1 MEREQ
6 LRRHGVFA
14 GVIAVAVLATL
25 IAAVTAR
32 ERSGRETVR
41 ASGER
46 ASASYDL
53 SGFEAVHLRGGY
65 DLALVAGK
73 EPAIEISG
81 DKAILE
87 ALEVRVA
94 DGRLEIGPRDGQRFC
109 DSDGVALMIHLPKLR
124 AITVDGVVD
133 GKLATLDSE
142 EFALT
147 INGAADMTLSGS
159 CGTFSAVTNG
169 AGDIDARDFHCQSA
183 SVTVNAAGDMRIY
196 ASRSITAAV
205 NGVGSIDIYG
215 NPPEVR
221 KLRAGIGSIR
231 LRHAD
236 AS

>member
-14 GVIAVAVLATL
+14 GVVAVAVLATL
-25 IAAVTAR
+25 IASVTAH

-65 DLALVAGK
+65 DLEVVAGK
-73 EPAIEISG
+73 KPAIEITG

-87 ALEVRVA
+87 ALEVRVE
-94 DGRLEIGPRDGQRFC
+94 DGTLEIGPRDGQRIR
-109 DSDGVALMIHLPKLR
+109 DSDGVELMLHVPKLR
-124 AITVDGVVD
+124 AITVDGAVD
-133 GKLATLDSE
+133 GKLAALDSE

-147 INGAADMTLSGS
+147 VNGAADITLSGT
-159 CGTFSAVTNG
+159 CGAFSAVTNG
-169 AGDIDARDFHCQSA
+169 AGDIDARNFHCESA
-183 SVTVNAAGDMRIY
+183 SVTVNGAGDMRIY
-196 ASRSITAAV
+196 ASKSITAAV

-221 KLRAGIGSIR
+221 KMRAGIGSIR

-236 AS
+236 DS